1 MLWLPTARPLV
12 VHAAVRVL
20 PLPLSA
26 TALQPEM
33 EVPPSVKFTVPVG
46 ALPLTVAVNATL
58 APTTDGLAELESVVL
73 VATPFTVC
81 VSTAL
86 VEAPLLASPL

>member
-12 VHAAVRVL
+12 VQAAVRVL

-26 TALQPEM
+26 TALQPDK
-33 EVPPSVKFTVPVG
+33 EVPPSVKLTVPVG
-46 ALPLTVAVNATL
+46 ELPLTVAVNVTL
-58 APTTDGLAELESVVL
+58 APTTEGLIELERVVL

-86 VEAPLLASPL
+86 VDVPLLASPL